1 MANIIRC
8 ALGKIKRRAK
18 MYVQRY
24 YDRFP
29 FLIKS
34 QPKGEKRAVHISAFS
49 YGNAGDTLLPVVLR
63 DLFNDTIGIK
73 QWRSVDLHVEVRK
86 SDVRFYN
93 KKDFVVI
100 GGGGLFLKDT
110 GANDNSGWQWNCS
123 IDNLAKINKP
133 IIAFAIGYNRFR
145 GQDDFEPIFTQH
157 FNRFVEQVKFIGI
170 RNHGSIEKLKK
181 YLNSDALKNKLVYQP
196 CMTTLISKIYPH
208 LYNYRAKDNCVAF
221 NCAFDRAQLRSS
233 SDQYLHA
240 IAKVAKSLSEKT
252 KIRFYSHVHSDT
264 LALKYF
270 DEYKVD
276 YEPVE
281 FKNVGQIVECY
292 SQPRL
297 VIGMRGHA
305 QMIPFGCGTPILSI
319 ISHDKMQWFLDD
331 IHHPE
336 WGCDVLDSDFENQL
350 MQKSHSLFDN
360 YEQCI
365 DDIEEAKKMLWSVT
379 LENMAKIKD
388 ILK

>member
-1 MANIIRC
+1 MVNIIRC

-123 IDNLAKINKP
+123 IDNLAKSINP
-133 IIAFAIGYNRFR
+133 LLLSQLATT
-145 GQDDFEPIFTQH
+145 DSE
-157 FNRFVEQVKFIGI
+157 VKMILNQFLLNILI
-170 RNHGSIEKLKK
+170 VLLSKL
-181 YLNSDALKNKLVYQP
+181 
-196 CMTTLISKIYPH
+196 
-208 LYNYRAKDNCVAF
+208 
-221 NCAFDRAQLRSS
+221 SS
-233 SDQYLHA
+233 
-240 IAKVAKSLSEKT
+240 
-252 KIRFYSHVHSDT
+252 
-264 LALKYF
+264 LALGIMA
-270 DEYKVD
+270 VS
-276 YEPVE
+276 
-281 FKNVGQIVECY
+281 KN
-292 SQPRL
+292 
-297 VIGMRGHA
+297 
-305 QMIPFGCGTPILSI
+305 
-319 ISHDKMQWFLDD
+319 
-331 IHHPE
+331 
-336 WGCDVLDSDFENQL
+336 
-350 MQKSHSLFDN
+350 
-360 YEQCI
+360 
-365 DDIEEAKKMLWSVT
+365 
-379 LENMAKIKD
+379 
-388 ILK
+388 